1 MSKINIYFKVID
13 GTTNPILKWIS
24 DIRSRNI
31 QVWFDKNIIGDK
43 ALIAKIKTKSNI
55 DFNQT
60 DKSLRYF
67 EWKIQKESHN
77 IECINC
83 GLMHLIARNDIDR
96 TMFIVIDNTK
106 YNHDQI
112 VLFKDAIHEKEL
124 PDSFFKAPCFNTVDD
139 VYNYCNEKG
148 IFKFS
153 LEDKKKFAYENGI
166 GPIKEQGY
174 IKNWPLVN
182 TGIWICSIK
191 AITKCLI
198 LQGKITLEK
207 QILKKELLTL
217 RRKTIIKKLSNNKKR
232 GLI

>member
-13 GTTNPILKWIS
+13 GTTAPILKWIS

-31 QVWFDKNIIGDK
+31 QIWFDKNIIGDK
-43 ALIAKIKTKSNI
+43 ALIARYKTASNI

-83 GLMHLIARNDIDR
+83 GLMHLIARNDIDS

-106 YNHDQI
+106 YIHDQI

-124 PDSFFKAPCFNTVDD
+124 PDSFFKVPCFNTIDD

-148 IFKFS
+148 IFEFS
-153 LEDKKKFAYENGI
+153 LEDKNKFAYENGM
-166 GPIKEQGY
+166 GPIQGAKVYKE
-174 IKNWPLVN
+174 LA
-182 TGIWICSIK
+182 TGRYWYMDMLHKSHYEVFNPTGKQFLGEADIE
-191 AITKCLI
+191 T
-198 LQGKITLEK
+198 GKITFV
-207 QILKKELLTL
+207 QKKD
-217 RRKTIIKKLSNNKKR
+217 NNKKA
-232 GLI
+232 IK